1 MTRYPF
7 TPELLDALPEEL
19 AELFRGLEL
28 TLLEEIASRLKA
40 AGQLN
45 EVTVADIRA
54 LRAHGIPLEEIEKAI
69 RETTGISEQKL
80 GELLDDIVERNQ
92 RYYTELIDLAK
103 VTVPETLLDEATIV
117 AIRRQTWSAF
127 KNITGSMGFLVSQG
141 GRLDFLP
148 PAKAYEWALD
158 SALLQVQSGAISYNQ
173 AIANATRQ
181 LADGGLCIA
190 TDSKGNLRRDF
201 VQYES
206 GHIDHIDVAVRRAVM
221 TGVSQLNDQYTDQS
235 AEYLNTRYFEISA
248 HMGARNIPYPNPWSS
263 HESWQGGIYYMSE
276 YGEPDPLGEYPD
288 LVNTTG
294 YTFVD
299 GLCGSNCRHRRN
311 VFIPGVMK
319 PTYSNKQLKE
329 MKAEN
334 HVIEY
339 DGRKYD
345 RYQATQQQ
353 RKIERAVRHWKRRVA
368 AATNDEDKQAAQ
380 IRVRRLNEKYEEF
393 SKAAGLR
400 TQKERM
406 NVYIPRGGKA

>member
-1 MTRYPF
+1 MTKFPWS
-7 TPELLDALPEEL
+7 PEILDALPEEL

-45 EVTVADIRA
+45 EVTVQDIRA
-54 LRAHGIPLEEIEKAI
+54 LRAHGIPLDEIEKAI

-80 GELLDDIVERNQ
+80 GELLDDVVERNQ
-92 RYYTELIDLAK
+92 KYYSGLITLAD
-103 VTVPETLLDEATIV
+103 VTRPETLVDAV
-117 AIRRQTWSAF
+117 VVDAIRRQTVDAF
-127 KNITGSMGFLVSQG
+127 RNITRSMGFVVDA
-141 GRLDFLP
+141 GRTMLP
-148 PAKAYEWALD
+148 PAEAYQWALN
-158 SALLQVQSGAISYNQ
+158 SAELQIQSGAISYNQ

-276 YGEPDPLGEYPD
+276 NGEPDPLGKYAD
-288 LVNTTG
+288 LVETTG

-299 GLCGSNCRHRRN
+299 GLCGANCRHRRN
-311 VFIPGVMK
+311 VFIPGVME
-319 PTYSNKQLKE
+319 PTYSKAQLE
-329 MKAEN
+329 DMKADK

-339 DGRKYD
+339 EGRKYD

-353 RKIERAVRHWKRRVA
+353 RKIERAVRRWKRRAA

-400 TQKERM
+400 MQKERM
-406 NVYIPRGGKA
+406 AVYVPK